1 MVTIDQNNYYKIL
14 AETISLFK
22 EHKSLMIDNKS
33 FAKTIDKSIGITE
46 DMRSEGM
53 GPKYVKFGD
62 VSNSPVRYRI
72 DHIAAFKLKMHYSPS
87 ENESKELLKKVL
99 ASGNNIKQYS
109 LKETAALFSF
119 STQKLKKDIEKL
131 NKEEN
136 RKVNLF
142 APRYV
147 RLGVKPKS
155 IYQFNRDEIIEHICG
170 LKYIKT
176 VSW

>member
-1 MVTIDQNNYYKIL
+1 MVSIDQNNYDKIL

-33 FAKTIDKSIGITE
+33 FAETIDKSIGITE
-46 DMRSEGM
+46 VMRSEGM

-62 VSNSPVRYRI
+62 ANNSPVRYRI
-72 DHIAAFKLKMHYSPS
+72 DHIAAFKLEMHYSPN
-87 ENESKELLKKVL
+87 ENESKEMLKKVL
-99 ASGNNIKQYS
+99 ASVNSIKQYS
-109 LKETAALFSF
+109 LKETAVLCSF
-119 STQKLKKDIEKL
+119 STQKLKRDIEKL

-147 RLGVKPKS
+147 RLGIKPKS
-155 IYQFNRDEIIEHICG
+155 IYQFYRDEIVEYICG
-170 LKYIKT
+170 LTYVQT
-176 VSW
+176 VSA